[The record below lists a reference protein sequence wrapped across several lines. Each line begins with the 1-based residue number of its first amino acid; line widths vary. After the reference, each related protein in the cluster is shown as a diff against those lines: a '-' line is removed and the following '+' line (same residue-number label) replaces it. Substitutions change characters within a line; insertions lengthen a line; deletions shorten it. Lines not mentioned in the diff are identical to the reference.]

1 VGVYLPPGAEA
12 LLPTVLDAV
21 LEPDVKTP
29 DAQSPVRVTHR
40 RIDGQT
46 EGDEQEVYFLIND
59 SAAPWQGVVSLAA
72 TGPGEQWD
80 PATGKVT
87 AVPSVDQVNLS
98 LDAYGGVLLRFPKA
112 RLPRRFPI
120 ESGPL
125 PGLTLQPLPAVE
137 PSVGKGEFVQ
147 AEVSPD
153 TEHSREGRPAWRAVG
168 TLTKGNTDTFLFLSF
183 EYPQTV
189 DLSGAACLSVESWVP
204 EGQRT
209 PARLLVILREKDGG
223 QYLAD
228 TGRPLASPGHF
239 QAFVPWSRFA
249 PAGWAKDPDGRLDLA
264 NVVAL
269 SIGWGG
275 YYGSEGEKVEFH
287 LALPQSAR
295 L

>member
-1 VGVYLPPGAEA
+1 
-12 LLPTVLDAV
+12 
-21 LEPDVKTP
+21 
-29 DAQSPVRVTHR
+29 
-40 RIDGQT
+40 
-46 EGDEQEVYFLIND
+46 
-59 SAAPWQGVVSLAA
+59 
-72 TGPGEQWD
+72 
-80 PATGKVT
+80 
-87 AVPSVDQVNLS
+87 
-98 LDAYGGVLLRFPKA
+98 
-112 RLPRRFPI
+112 
-120 ESGPL
+120 
-125 PGLTLQPLPAVE
+125 
-137 PSVGKGEFVQ
+137 
-147 AEVSPD
+147 
-153 TEHSREGRPAWRAVG
+153 VG